1 MANITISPAWNMVK
15 TPRFNT
21 IAQETVAMQGN
32 VYVAGAVTPVW
43 DFKLSIPYLTGRIDD
58 PTSVVAGLLGLFVNA
73 KGRAGTFT
81 FYDSRDHA
89 VTNYQFG
96 TGDGSSQ
103 VFQLTR
109 PIGAASE
116 WVQNVV
122 GTPSIFINGTQ
133 VSANIIPDANGT
145 GVTWTG
151 DSLLVFSA
159 TGGAV
164 TGGKWTYTGTGSAS
178 GFRIRK
184 STTFTVV
191 PGATYT
197 LSGYIDATHV
207 TSIAGGSPSWL
218 IYDPTIT
225 TQYGFALQ
233 SLGVNGRVTGTF
245 TVPLGVTQV
254 VALSDTGNCTVANA
268 QPLVFSDPQLELGS
282 SASAYAPRAFTMD
295 DKGVITFDIAPANA
309 AVLSWS
315 GDFQYLLRMKDDSLQ
330 DLTLFFENSWSISTL
345 AFESVVR

>member
-21 IAQETVAMQGN
+21 IAQETTAMQGN
-32 VYVAGAVTPVW
+32 VYVAGAITPVW
-43 DFKLSIPYLTGRIDD
+43 DFKLSIPYLSGRIDD

-81 FYDSRDHA
+81 FFDIRDHA

-96 TGDGSSQ
+96 TGDGSSE

-122 GTPSIFINGTQ
+122 GTPTIFINGTPTT
-133 VSANIIPDANGT
+133 A
-145 GVTWTG
+145 
-151 DSLLVFSA
+151 
-159 TGGAV
+159 
-164 TGGKWTYTGTGSAS
+164 YT
-178 GFRIRK
+178 I
-184 STTFTVV
+184 
-191 PGATYT
+191 
-197 LSGYIDATHV
+197 
-207 TSIAGGSPSWL
+207 
-218 IYDPTIT
+218 
-225 TQYGFALQ
+225 
-233 SLGVNGRVTGTF
+233 
-245 TVPLGVTQV
+245 
-254 VALSDTGNCTVANA
+254 
-268 QPLVFSDPQLELGS
+268 
-282 SASAYAPRAFTMD
+282 D
-295 DKGVITFDIAPANA
+295 DKGVVTFNTPPANA

-330 DLTLFFENSWSISTL
+330 DLTLFFENAWSISTI